1 VLTEAPSQ
9 PGLFNPITLLFF
21 PIFADANDRNVAFPR
36 FSRIDSTLSADRTQQ
51 MWTKAPDDSSTIAQG
66 AWFAE
71 K

>member
-1 VLTEAPSQ
+1 LTETPSQ
-9 PGLFNPITLLFF
+9 PGLFNPISLLFF
-21 PIFADANDRNVAFPR
+21 PIFAKVIDQRAGFHR

-51 MWTKAPDDSSTIAQG
+51 MWTGVPDDSSTITQG

>member
-1 VLTEAPSQ
+1 VPTEAPSQ

-21 PIFADANDRNVAFPR
+21 PIFANAIDPRAAFHR
-36 FSRIDSTLSADRTQQ
+36 FSRIDSTLSADRAQQ

>member
-1 VLTEAPSQ
+1 LTEAPSHT
-9 PGLFNPITLLFF
+9 GLFNPIPLLFF
-21 PIFADANDRNVAFPR
+21 PIFAHFTDQDVGFPR

>member
-1 VLTEAPSQ
+1 LAETPNQ
-9 PGLFNPITLLFF
+9 PGLFNPIPLLFF
-21 PIFADANDRNVAFPR
+21 PIFPNANDQPPGFYR
-36 FSRIDSTLSADRTQQ
+36 FSRMDPTLSEDRSQQ